1 MKILL
6 LTDGSAHSAAAARW
20 LADNARKLTAPLD
33 IHLLHVHLPL
43 PYPAAAAVVGRG
55 AVERYFHEAS
65 EEALAGV
72 AEILQRAQLSFEK
85 TWIVGEV
92 TPAIAAHVRDGAFDL
107 VVMGSHGRGALL
119 NLAMGSVATKC
130 LALLQIPVLVVPAAR
145 AAPQLHAPPLASA

>member
-6 LTDGSAHSAAAARW
+6 LTDGSPHSAAAARW

-92 TPAIAAHVRDGAFDL
+92 TPAIAA
-107 VVMGSHGRGALL
+107 SGRP
-119 NLAMGSVATKC
+119 SVHASM
-130 LALLQIPVLVVPAAR
+130 PHSYRRPPAAP
-145 AAPQLHAPPLASA
+145 ASGAPARRSFASL